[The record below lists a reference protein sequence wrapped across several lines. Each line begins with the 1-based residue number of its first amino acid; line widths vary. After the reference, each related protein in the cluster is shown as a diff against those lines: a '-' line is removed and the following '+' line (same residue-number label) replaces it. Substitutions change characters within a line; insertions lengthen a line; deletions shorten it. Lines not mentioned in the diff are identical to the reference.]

1 MKTRTLLLLALGCGV
16 AILAAGT
23 VLLLQ
28 LTGRDAAEPPTP
40 IGVPAEVGDLGITV
54 LEATE
59 AGGRLAVAVE
69 IGGVDDPAAL
79 EDLRVV
85 ASGRPAPRVSDDDP
99 APSATGLP
107 VCTGVTVAVTSCV
120 VVFDVASADGSAR
133 VLVVERGDERVRW
146 DLAA

>member
-1 MKTRTLLLLALGCGV
+1 MKTRTLLLLALGCGI

-40 IGVPAEVGDLGITV
+40 IGVPAEVGDLGVTV
-54 LEATE
+54 LEVTE

-69 IGGVDDPAAL
+69 IGGVDDPEAL
-79 EDLRVV
+79 DDLRVV
-85 ASGRPAPRVSDDDP
+85 ASGRPAPRLTDGDP
-99 APSATGLP
+99 APSATAFP
-107 VCTGVTVAVTSCV
+107 ACEAVTVAVTSCV
-120 VVFDVASADGSAR
+120 VVFDVATADGSAR